1 MTADAVRSLAMSFQ
15 GFPKGAER
23 FWHELAGEMSREW
36 FAENKARY
44 EEEWQRPM
52 AALLDEVRA
61 TIAPAYRAIGLAKPK
76 LFRIHRDVRFGK
88 DKSPYKTHIAGLLS
102 TGNGGGGAPTEQAAA
117 LYVSFGLEE
126 FAAAGMWA
134 FGPEQL
140 ARWRKRLLDKKKGAE
155 IAKLVAAATKKGW
168 TLDGEASTVRVPRGF
183 SDDHPRAELA
193 KRKGL
198 VVGFPP
204 LAKGLIYK
212 PALIRALAD
221 RAIAAAPL
229 VTWMAKNVA

>member
-1 MTADAVRSLAMSFQ
+1 MSFQ

-23 FWHELAGEMSREW
+23 FWHELAVEMNRDW
-36 FAENKARY
+36 FAENKPRF
-44 EEEWQRPM
+44 EEEWLRPM
-52 AALLDEVRA
+52 EALLEEVRA
-61 TIAPAYRAIGLAKPK
+61 KIAPAYKAVGVARPK
-76 LFRIHRDVRFGK
+76 VFRIHRDVRFGK

-102 TGNGGGGAPTEQAAA
+102 IGKGGSGAVTEQAAA

-126 FAAAGMWA
+126 FAASGMWG

-155 IAKLVAAATKKGW
+155 IGKLVAAATKKGW
-168 TLDGEASTVRVPRGF
+168 TFDGEEGTVRVPRGF
-183 SDDHPRAELA
+183 PDDHPRAELA

-204 LAKGLIYK
+204 LAKGLIHK
-212 PALIRALAD
+212 PALVRALAD

-229 VTWMAKNVA
+229 ATWLAKNVA